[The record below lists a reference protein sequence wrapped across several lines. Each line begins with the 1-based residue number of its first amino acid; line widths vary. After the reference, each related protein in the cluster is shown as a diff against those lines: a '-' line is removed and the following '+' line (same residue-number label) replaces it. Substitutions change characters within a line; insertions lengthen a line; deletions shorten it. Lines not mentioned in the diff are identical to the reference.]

1 MKFYNYLNEENIDEI
16 ISLIKRDCQ
25 PFLKDWRKTGND
37 FLYTGKKIK
46 KDFIKKKVRKD
57 RKPKDMPEETHKII
71 DNWFYKKFGV
81 RSRSNAVF
89 ATFNEYNTY
98 QYGDLF
104 MIFPIDNYIVISS
117 DKVKDLWLY
126 FKRKENWI
134 LNPDD
139 FNDKKKYK
147 EDMWSIL
154 NDLEYKKGFPRHRNE
169 LMITCKEYYLVNYEY
184 EPELL
189 KGLS

>member
-71 DNWFYKKFGV
+71 DN
-81 RSRSNAVF
+81 
-89 ATFNEYNTY
+89 
-98 QYGDLF
+98 
-104 MIFPIDNYIVISS
+104 
-117 DKVKDLWLY
+117 
-126 FKRKENWI
+126 
-134 LNPDD
+134 
-139 FNDKKKYK
+139 
-147 EDMWSIL
+147 
-154 NDLEYKKGFPRHRNE
+154 
-169 LMITCKEYYLVNYEY
+169 
-184 EPELL
+184 
-189 KGLS
+189 